1 MTDNSD
7 ILVGMAGV
15 GVPGLAMIFAWVFCK
30 PSDAAVQLGRRR
42 LRLLATI
49 RLRVANRLAQQMPLR
64 NPNEPVE
71 DQIARARDAFVEV
84 LGHDHR
90 DVVDYTRCEPLY
102 ARAIRA
108 FRRFKNGSLAL
119 LPSSVAAL
127 IASAVVGVEW
137 ARTVFLLPFSI
148 GCVLFLAWLYTLY
161 AWESSKD
168 SYDELCDSYEVE

>member
-1 MTDNSD
+1 MTDNPD
-7 ILVGMAGV
+7 ILVGIAGV
-15 GVPGLAMIFAWVFCK
+15 GVPGLATIFTWVFGK
-30 PSDAAVQLGRRR
+30 PSDAAVQLSHRR
-42 LRLLATI
+42 LRLLTTI
-49 RLRVANRLAQQMPLR
+49 RLRVANRLVQQVPLR

-84 LGHDHR
+84 LAHDHR

-102 ARAIRA
+102 AKAIRA

-119 LPSSVAAL
+119 LPGSVAAL
-127 IASAVVGVEW
+127 ITSAVMGVEW

-148 GCVLFLAWLYTLY
+148 GCVLFLVWLYTLY

-168 SYDELCDSYEVE
+168 TYEELCDSYEVD